1 MALISVLNIDDDQDD
16 RSIFCEAVAEISS
29 EIDCITKSSGEE
41 ALEYL
46 KSAQKLPA
54 VIFLDINMPL
64 MSGKACLA
72 ELKKNT
78 KLSAIDVVVLST
90 TINPKE
96 IIELKKLGA
105 EFLHKESN
113 YHKYVEAIRSKL
125 VRLSSVKSI

>member
-29 EIDCITKSSGEE
+29 EIACITKSSGEE

-46 KSAQKLPA
+46 KNAKILPSL
-54 VIFLDINMPL
+54 IFLDINMPL
-64 MSGKACLA
+64 MSGKTCLA
-72 ELKKNT
+72 ELKKNE

-96 IIELKKLGA
+96 ITEFRKLGA

-125 VRLSSVKSI
+125 VRLSPVKST